1 MANAT
6 TSESNGSKAFSFS
19 KVHHCRIHP
28 GIGIARVGNSP
39 DGIFIG
45 PEAPR
50 DPNLVAAPEGGFKD
64 AEGRIKRQAARFRI
78 YAYDE
83 KGNNLGELPLGGEA
97 DFKVGRSAMV
107 QWTVHLANKKG
118 AWYKFYTRFER
129 PGAVRNG
136 QIPVAKG
143 RPPDSRPDLVID
155 PGPRCIDGEGRPIAC
170 GSGPA
175 TARFDTGTFLGTTV
189 PLGELRV
196 DDGRLVVLG
205 GFGHSAST
213 NGDPIGADP
222 VEDDYWA
229 NNDYWYDDISDGP
242 VTARVMLPHGKKF
255 AIEQPQDSAWVISAP
270 PKYAAGINP
279 IVSLYDVMREVAL
292 DQNWITDK
300 QDVTYYGDI
309 FPILSRVVG
318 LSWVSQEAQQGHGYD
333 KRGEFRPPQ
342 DTISAQTDEQSGRGS
357 AKTEKEDGAT
367 ARPAARTRIIHPI
380 LTSDKLATP
389 EDEGMRRRIVARI
402 RNPLL
407 EGEAAMGQANAHFMP
422 LLSGDAGDR
431 EEGIPETGCRFCP
444 RNTENSRHGARASL
458 RPAKS
463 RLIRRWK
470 ASPTHRRRPTP
481 CSAVHST
488 RA

>member
-196 DDGRLVVLG
+196 DDGRLV
-205 GFGHSAST
+205 
-213 NGDPIGADP
+213 
-222 VEDDYWA
+222 
-229 NNDYWYDDISDGP
+229 
-242 VTARVMLPHGKKF
+242 
-255 AIEQPQDSAWVISAP
+255 
-270 PKYAAGINP
+270 
-279 IVSLYDVMREVAL
+279 
-292 DQNWITDK
+292 
-300 QDVTYYGDI
+300 
-309 FPILSRVVG
+309 
-318 LSWVSQEAQQGHGYD
+318 
-333 KRGEFRPPQ
+333 
-342 DTISAQTDEQSGRGS
+342 
-357 AKTEKEDGAT
+357 
-367 ARPAARTRIIHPI
+367 
-380 LTSDKLATP
+380 
-389 EDEGMRRRIVARI
+389 
-402 RNPLL
+402 
-407 EGEAAMGQANAHFMP
+407 
-422 LLSGDAGDR
+422 
-431 EEGIPETGCRFCP
+431 
-444 RNTENSRHGARASL
+444 
-458 RPAKS
+458 
-463 RLIRRWK
+463 
-470 ASPTHRRRPTP
+470 
-481 CSAVHST
+481 
-488 RA
+488 